1 MRSQLPHKPRVTL
14 VGLLVLGVVL
24 ALTLTVIYIS
34 YRPKGVR
41 VDLVVEIGL
50 GGLPR
55 TFLLAEQLEW
65 SEVLS
70 KLEKRVEAG
79 GDLIA
84 TLDTK
89 YGFDNSSVP
98 SLVVTIPKTQHRV
111 YGRVIKL
118 TAEGKDVESTT
129 ILLEDISDW
138 IVRRHSDLTL
148 EYQKNLG
155 EFEVELDRRFE
166 LESAYC
172 NAQRLATEPMSIVC
186 RPEVILGIADL
197 RASLSQK
204 ILYSPVTATKV
215 LLPPTARMSIDQ

>member
-1 MRSQLPHKPRVTL
+1 MPHKPRVTL
-14 VGLLVLGVVL
+14 VGLLVSGVIL

-55 TFLLAEQLEW
+55 TYRLAEQFEW
-65 SEVLS
+65 SEFLL

-89 YGFDNSSVP
+89 YGFDTSSVP
-98 SLVVTIPKTQHRV
+98 SLVTTIPKTQHRV

-118 TAEGKDVESTT
+118 TAEGKDVESAT
-129 ILLEDISDW
+129 ILLGDISDW
-138 IVRRHSDLTL
+138 IVRRHSDLAL
-148 EYQKNLG
+148 EYQQNLE
-155 EFEVELDRRFE
+155 EFEVQLDRQFE

-172 NAQRLATEPMSIVC
+172 DAQRFATEPKSILC
-186 RPEVILGIADL
+186 RPEEILRIADL

-204 ILYSPVTATKV
+204 ILYSPVTATEV
-215 LLPPTARMSIDQ
+215 LLPPTARMLINQ